1 MTNLQMSKTM
11 KKFTQMSI
19 KKSKNYVDYIRF
31 LDNKLEYHSESI
43 ALIMEHKNILEKEL
57 PTLKELREWN
67 LA

>member
-1 MTNLQMSKTM
+1 MTNLEMSKTM

-19 KKSKNYVDYIRF
+19 KKSKNYVDYIKF
-31 LDNKLEYHSESI
+31 LDNQLERHSENI
-43 ALIMEHKNILEKEL
+43 ALIMEHKTILEKEL

>member
-1 MTNLQMSKTM
+1 MSKTM

>member
-1 MTNLQMSKTM
+1 MSKTM

-31 LDNKLEYHSESI
+31 LDNKLEHHSESI